1 MARDLAVLEQTLR
14 NWVKKY
20 RETHRSGEEEL

>member
-1 MARDLAVLEQTLR
+1 MLEQTLR